1 MEWFT
6 AAMAWLRENAAAL
19 SAVVVPVFLGVIGPL
34 RAEGAGGRVFRRV
47 RRLAQLRSLL
57 PDGSDAAVRVDGLL
71 ASEVDDLAKRH
82 ERRLNREN
90 LAAIIIMS
98 LLGGAISAGLVTWAQ
113 VIEGVGSTVVWVL
126 FWLWTVSV
134 LTLVLVGGLSKL
146 YDTNEQ

>member
-6 AAMAWLRENAAAL
+6 AAMAWLRENAAVL
-19 SAVVVPVFLGVIGPL
+19 SAVVVPVFLGVVGPL
-34 RAEGAGGRVFRRV
+34 RAREAGGRTFRRV

-57 PDGSDAAVRVDGLL
+57 PDGSAAAVRLDGLL

-90 LAAIIIMS
+90 LAAIIVVS

-113 VIEGVGSTVVWVL
+113 ATEGVGSTVVWVL
-126 FWLWTVSV
+126 FWLWTVFV
-134 LTLVLVGGLSKL
+134 LMLVLVGGLSKL
-146 YDTNEQ
+146 YDVKER